1 MFSHNT
7 ISPISIIIGLIMQ
20 ALVILFGILIAH
32 ALYRAIVRQDAQDY
46 VRCLVLSDGL
56 DKIKNV
62 VTIAGWAAI

>member
-7 ISPISIIIGLIMQ
+7 ISPVSLIISFLMQ
-20 ALVILFGILIAH
+20 ALVVLFGILIAH
-32 ALYRAIVRQDAQDY
+32 ALYRAIVKQDTQDY
-46 VRCLVLSDGL
+46 VRCLVLSEGL